1 MSDRFVCCNER
12 RRALISQAEGINGI
26 DYLEVLD
33 DPSLPAYQSRV
44 ILQVHFFKTLK
55 DGLLDTLEEGIPN
68 KNKFIEALKHIR
80 IEGGEKIKDVE
91 ALNLE
96 IFPHD
101 YMVARIRLNQQG
113 DLSTYHLR
121 IIGNPD
127 DPRDIGEGFDPVL
140 FEIDFRFRPEC
151 GDLDQTDLSPCPPR
165 SQAQPNIDYLAKDY
179 ASFRQ
184 LMLDRIS
191 LLKPLWTERNPSD
204 LGVALVE
211 LLAYVGDHLSYQQD
225 AVATEAYLDTAR
237 HRISVR
243 RHARLVDYFMHD
255 GCNARTWI
263 QVKASQDILGSP
275 DNPALPVGTQLL
287 TRLEGQPDK
296 LPKVSCLAD
305 QAQAVFETMVDLDS
319 IYEDQNEMDFYTW
332 GEDDCCIPL
341 GATSTTLLGCHY
353 ELQKGDVLIFKEVC
367 SPRSG
372 RYEDADP
379 SHCHAIRL
387 IKQPRL
393 LSDPLGGMIEGLK
406 PGPLQITEI
415 VWGNEDALPF
425 HLCVSANKEG
435 RIRVSK
441 ALGNIVPADHGQTVR
456 AFGEGAV
463 DPKTEECMVLKDFL
477 ANNFSGRMLQ
487 EELEA
492 LGSAKGVRFVRVSPS
507 PERHCEK
514 LKSETS
520 AIMYRFTPRLRMK
533 PVTQAAH
540 LFAEMQD
547 SDCESMTL
555 QNVDMSLSAR
565 AIMNP
570 RPEDALSSINVFQVF
585 KDKRIVESWNSE
597 RDLLSSGR
605 LDRHFV
611 AEIDDEGYAVLR
623 FGDGVYGAA
632 PEQGSTFYARYRTGN
647 GISGNVGAGSIAHIL
662 SDDPA
667 ITGACNPMPARG
679 GTEAES
685 IDEVRMKAPV
695 SLRTLE
701 RAVTLEDYAVIAERF
716 PEVEKAAATFHWT
729 GSWHTINLTIDRK
742 GGLAVDEDFKKRMLQ
757 YMERFRMTGHDLLVE
772 GPIYVSL
779 DLDLTVCIKPEYYK
793 SHIKSALLQV
803 LGSEQLANGRLGIFH
818 PDRLTFGQT
827 IYLSSIYEAA
837 LSVEGVESVEVTRF
851 IRRDDPGSE
860 ALNQGYLAMRRL
872 EIARLDNDLNFP
884 ENGIIK
890 LNPKGGR

>member
-26 DYLEVLD
+26 DYLEIVD
-33 DPSLPAYQSRV
+33 DPTLPAHQSRV

-55 DGLLDTLEEGIPN
+55 DGLLDMLKEGVPN
-68 KNKFIEALKHIR
+68 KKKMIEALKHIR
-80 IEGGEKIKDVE
+80 IEGGEKIKNVE
-91 ALNLE
+91 PLNLE
-96 IFPHD
+96 ISPHD

-113 DLSTYHLR
+113 DLTTYQLR
-121 IIGNPD
+121 IIDNPD
-127 DPRDIGEGFDPVL
+127 DPHEGAKPGKGFDPVL
-140 FEIDFRFRPEC
+140 FEVEFRFRPEC
-151 GDLDQTDLSPCPPR
+151 GDMDLADRSPCPQR
-165 SQAQPNIDYLAKDY
+165 ARAQPNIDYLAKDY
-179 ASFRQ
+179 ASFRR
-184 LMLDRIS
+184 LMFDRIS

-225 AVATEAYLDTAR
+225 AVATEAYLDTAKR
-237 HRISVR
+237 RISVR

-263 QVKASQDILGSP
+263 QVKAGQDIMGSP
-275 DNPALPVGTQLL
+275 DNPALPAGTQLL

-296 LPKVSCLAD
+296 LPKGSYLAD
-305 QAQAVFETMVDLDS
+305 QAQAVFETMVDLIS

-332 GEDDCCIPL
+332 GEDDCCLPL
-341 GATSTTLLGCHY
+341 GATSATLIGCHH
-353 ELQKGDVLIFKEVC
+353 ELQSGDVLILKEVL

-393 LSDPLGGMIEGLK
+393 LFDPLGGMIEGSE

-441 ALGNIVPADHGQTVR
+441 ALGNIVPADHGRTVK
-456 AFGEGAV
+456 AFGEAAV
-463 DPKTEECMVLKDFL
+463 DPKTEDGMVLKDFL
-477 ANNFSGRMLQ
+477 AENFSGRMLP
-487 EELEA
+487 EEFES
-492 LGSAKGVRFVRVSPS
+492 LGSAKGVRFVSVSPS
-507 PERHCEK
+507 SKMHCEK
-514 LKSETS
+514 LKSETT
-520 AIMYRFTPRLRMK
+520 AIRCRFTPRLRMK
-533 PVTQAAH
+533 PVTSAVN
-540 LFAEMQD
+540 L
-547 SDCESMTL
+547 
-555 QNVDMSLSAR
+555 VDMSLSAH

-585 KDKRIVESWNSE
+585 KDKRIVESWNSR

-623 FGDGVYGAA
+623 FGDGVYGSA

-667 ITGACNPMPARG
+667 ITGACNPLPARG
-679 GTEAES
+679 GREAES
-685 IDEVRMKAPV
+685 IEEVRMKAPV
-695 SLRTLE
+695 SFWTLE
-701 RAVTLEDYAVIAERF
+701 RAVTLEDYAAIAERF

-772 GPIYVSL
+772 GPTYVSL

-803 LGSEQLANGRLGIFH
+803 LGSQQLADGRLGIFH
-818 PDRLTFGQT
+818 PDRLTLGQT

-837 LSVEGVESVEVTRF
+837 MSVEGVESVEVTRF

-860 ALNQGYLAMRRL
+860 ALDQGYLALRRL
-872 EIARLDNDLNFP
+872 EIARLDNNLNFP